1 MQKVREA
8 LGARVR
14 QQTTLTVLA
23 VAGGAAGLILG
34 WDWLVAAG
42 VSTFIVA
49 VLPCVAMCALGLCA
63 SRMGAGHKPR
73 KTPESSAEPREPQSG

>member
-1 MQKVREA
+1 MEKVREA
-8 LGARVR
+8 LGGRARR
-14 QQTTLTVLA
+14 QTALTVLA
-23 VAGGAAGLILG
+23 VAGGASGLILG

-63 SRMGAGHKPR
+63 SRMGAGDKQR
-73 KTPESSAEPREPQSG
+73 KAPESAEPRDPQSG